1 MTAASVCRDEHAL
14 GVRASRDSAAAS
26 SAISRG
32 GNAVEVTCFVE
43 IPKGSRNKYEY
54 DEERR
59 VVRLDR
65 HLFSSVVYPA
75 DYGFL
80 EGMLSD
86 TEGRLDALVLVGEPT
101 FPGCRIAVR
110 PVGLFRMRDEQGIDD
125 KVLCVPVGDPE
136 WAAVDDVE
144 DVSLRL
150 QEEIAHF
157 FAVYTELEPNRVTA
171 IEGWAGRAEA
181 ERDIEQ
187 ARGRFLQREARRI
200 RMRHGDVGLRSA

>member
-1 MTAASVCRDEHAL
+1 M
-14 GVRASRDSAAAS
+14 
-26 SAISRG
+26 
-32 GNAVEVTCFVE
+32 EVTCFVE

-59 VVRLDR
+59 VMRLDR

-80 EGMLSD
+80 EEMLSED
-86 TEGRLDALVLVGEPT
+86 DGRLDALVLVSEPT
-101 FPGCRIAVR
+101 FPGCRIAGR

-125 KVLCVPVGDPE
+125 KVLCVPVEDPE
-136 WAAVDDVE
+136 WAGVHDVE

-157 FAVYTELEPNRVTA
+157 FAVYTELEPHRVTA
-171 IEGWAGRAEA
+171 IEGWASSAEA
-181 ERDIEQ
+181 EREIEQ
-187 ARGRFLQREARRI
+187 ARARFLRREAARI
-200 RMRHGDVGLRSA
+200 RMRHGEVGLRSA